1 MKYFLKT
8 KTFINNPGRLFHYEL
23 LSTSFFSKKFNYTWS
38 GNIFKKLTCYNCFI
52 IIFIFFIGGC
62 AGVKKEPS
70 VIRKAALARISL
82 SEYPVFADDMLY
94 DGLEHSICKSI
105 SYLKQVPS
113 DKSFMFGKDSF
124 TADHLI
130 RSLQYFLAYIQAK
143 PLKHDLNRFIR
154 SNFLVY
160 RSIGCNGSGKVLFT
174 GYYEPILEG
183 SLTQSDEFRFP
194 VYAWP
199 DDLAVIDL
207 SLFSSK
213 FSGKKIIG
221 RCFEN
226 TVVPYYERREIEHE
240 GCLEGKAEPIAWVK
254 DRVDLFFLQIQ
265 GSGKIYLDNGKTIN
279 VHYHTSNGRPY
290 RSIGKYLIEKGNI
303 PRSEMSMQKIRA
315 YLRDNPEELDT
326 VLHYN
331 PSYVFFKI
339 EKDGPL
345 GCLNVKLTP
354 GRSIALDRKIFPKA
368 ALAFIKTKKPLIDGA
383 GKIHIWKDCNRFV
396 LNQDTG
402 GAILG
407 PGRGDIF
414 FGNGRYAEIAA
425 GHMQHPGK
433 LYFLILKP
441 EISRPAATVR
451 EYGGVVE

>member
-1 MKYFLKT
+1 M
-8 KTFINNPGRLFHYEL
+8 IIR
-23 LSTSFFSKKFNYTWS
+23 
-38 GNIFKKLTCYNCFI
+38 NINCFV
-52 IIFIFFIGGC
+52 IIFVLFVGGC
-62 AGVKKEPS
+62 AAVKKEPS
-70 VIRKAALARISL
+70 VIIKAALTRISE

-105 SYLKQVPS
+105 SYLKRVPS
-113 DKSFMFGKDSF
+113 DRSFIFGKDSF
-124 TADHLI
+124 ATDHLI
-130 RSLQYFLAYIQAK
+130 RSLQYFLAYIQTK
-143 PLKHDLNRFIR
+143 PSKHDLNRFIR

-160 RSIGCNGSGKVLFT
+160 RSIGCNGGSNGSGKVLFT
-174 GYYEPILEG
+174 GYYEPLLEG
-183 SLTQSDEFRFP
+183 SLRQSDEFRFP
-194 VYAWP
+194 LYAWP
-199 DDLAVIDL
+199 DDLAVINL
-207 SLFSSK
+207 SLFSPE

-240 GCLEGKAEPIAWVK
+240 NCLKGKAKPIAWLK
-254 DRVDLFFLQIQ
+254 DQVDLFFLQIQ
-265 GSGKIYLDNGKTIN
+265 GSGKLYLNNGKTIN
-279 VHYHTSNGRPY
+279 VHYHTSNGRQY
-290 RSIGKYLIEKGNI
+290 RSIGKYLIENGKI

-315 YLRDNPEELDT
+315 YLRDNPKELDT

-339 EKDGPL
+339 EDDGPL
-345 GCLNVKLTP
+345 GCLSVKLTP

-383 GKIHIWKDCNRFV
+383 GKIHIWKDYSRFV

-407 PGRGDIF
+407 PGRADIF
-414 FGNGRYAEIAA
+414 FGNGIYAEIAA
-425 GHMQHPGK
+425 GHMQHSGK

-441 EISRPAATVR
+441 EIGR
-451 EYGGVVE
+451 VVEWENGRVVE

>member
-1 MKYFLKT
+1 M
-8 KTFINNPGRLFHYEL
+8 N
-23 LSTSFFSKKFNYTWS
+23 KKKEIMTRFYCIS
-38 GNIFKKLTCYNCFI
+38 RFV
-52 IIFIFFIGGC
+52 IIFVLFVGGC
-62 AGVKKEPS
+62 AAVKKEPS
-70 VIRKAALARISL
+70 VIRRAALARISL

-130 RSLQYFLAYIQAK
+130 RSLQYFLTCIQAK

-207 SLFSSK
+207 SLFSPK
-213 FSGKKIIG
+213 FSDKKIIG
-221 RCFEN
+221 RFFEN
-226 TVVPYYERREIEHE
+226 KVVPYYERREIEHK
-240 GCLEGKAEPIAWVK
+240 GRLEGKAEPIAWVK

-265 GSGKIYLDNGKTIN
+265 GSGRICLDNGKTIN

-290 RSIGKYLIEKGNI
+290 RSIGKYLIEKGKI
-303 PRSEMSMQKIRA
+303 PSSEMSMQKIRA

-326 VLHYN
+326 VLYYN

-425 GHMQHPGK
+425 GHMQHPGE

-441 EISRPAATVR
+441 EIGR
-451 EYGGVVE
+451 VVE

>member
-1 MKYFLKT
+1 MTRFYC
-8 KTFINNPGRLFHYEL
+8 IN
-23 LSTSFFSKKFNYTWS
+23 SFV
-38 GNIFKKLTCYNCFI
+38 
-52 IIFIFFIGGC
+52 IIFVLFVGGC
-62 AGVKKEPS
+62 AVVKKEPS
-70 VIRKAALARISL
+70 AIRKAALTRISP

-105 SYLKQVPS
+105 SYLKKVPS
-113 DKSFMFGKDSF
+113 DRKFMFGKDSF

-130 RSLQYFLAYIQAK
+130 KSLQYFLTCIQTK
-143 PLKHDLNRFIR
+143 PSKHDLNRFIR
-154 SNFLVY
+154 SDFLVY
-160 RSIGCNGSGKVLFT
+160 RSIGSNGGNNGSGNVLFT
-174 GYYEPILEG
+174 GYYEPVLKG

-207 SLFSSK
+207 SLFSPK
-213 FSGKKIIG
+213 FSDKKIIG
-221 RCFEN
+221 RCFKN
-226 TVVPYYERREIEHE
+226 KVVPYYERREIEHQD
-240 GCLEGKAEPIAWVK
+240 CLEGKAEPIAWVK

-265 GSGKIYLDNGKTIN
+265 GSGKIYLNNGKTIN

-290 RSIGKYLIEKGNI
+290 RSIGKYLIEKGKI
-303 PRSEMSMQKIRA
+303 PKSEMSMQKIRA
-315 YLRDNPEELDT
+315 YLRDNPEELET

-368 ALAFIKTKKPLIDGA
+368 ALAFIETKKPLIDGT
-383 GKIHIWKDCNRFV
+383 GKIHVWKDCNRFI

-407 PGRGDIF
+407 PGRADIF
-414 FGNGRYAEIAA
+414 FGNGIYAEIAA

-441 EISRPAATVR
+441 EISR
-451 EYGGVVE
+451 VVEWSSEPASLTGF

>member
-1 MKYFLKT
+1 MIIRN
-8 KTFINNPGRLFHYEL
+8 INY
-23 LSTSFFSKKFNYTWS
+23 
-38 GNIFKKLTCYNCFI
+38 FI

-62 AGVKKEPS
+62 AADKKEPS

-82 SEYPVFADDMLY
+82 SQYPVFADDMLY

-105 SYLKQVPS
+105 SYLKRVPS
-113 DKSFMFGKDSF
+113 DRSFMFGEDSF

-130 RSLQYFLAYIQAK
+130 SSLHYFLAYIQAK
-143 PLKHDLNRFIR
+143 PSKHDLNRFIR

-160 RSIGCNGSGKVLFT
+160 RSIGSNGESNGENNGFGKVLFT

-183 SLTQSDEFRFP
+183 SLRQSDEFRFP

-199 DDLAVIDL
+199 DDLTVIDL
-207 SLFSSK
+207 SLFSPE

-221 RCFEN
+221 RRFEN
-226 TVVPYYERREIEHE
+226 TVVPYHERREIEHE
-240 GCLEGKAEPIAWVK
+240 SCLEGKAEPIAWVK
-254 DRVDLFFLQIQ
+254 DRVDLFFLQVQ
-265 GSGKIYLDNGKTIN
+265 GSGKIYLNNGKTIN

-290 RSIGKYLIEKGNI
+290 KSIGKYLIEKGKI

-315 YLRDNPEELDT
+315 YLRDNPEELET

-331 PSYVFFKI
+331 PSYIFFKI
-339 EKDGPL
+339 ENDGPL
-345 GCLNVKLTP
+345 GCLDVKLTP

-368 ALAFIKTKKPLIDGA
+368 ALAFIETKKPLIDAA
-383 GKIHIWKDCNRFV
+383 GKIHIWKDYKRFV

-402 GAILG
+402 GAICG

-414 FGNGRYAEIAA
+414 FGNGKYAEIAA
-425 GHMQHPGK
+425 GHMQHPGA
-433 LYFLILKP
+433 LYFLILKTDAVD
-441 EISRPAATVR
+441 RTN
-451 EYGGVVE
+451 

>member
-1 MKYFLKT
+1 MTRFY
-8 KTFINNPGRLFHYEL
+8 H
-23 LSTSFFSKKFNYTWS
+23 
-38 GNIFKKLTCYNCFI
+38 NINCFI
-52 IIFIFFIGGC
+52 IIFVLFAGGC
-62 AGVKKEPS
+62 AAVKKEPS
-70 VIRKAALARISL
+70 VVRKAALTRISS

-94 DGLEHSICKSI
+94 DGLEHSIGKSI

-113 DKSFMFGKDSF
+113 DRSFMFGEDSF
-124 TADHLI
+124 TASHLI

-143 PLKHDLNRFIR
+143 PSKHELSKFI
-154 SNFLVY
+154 SSDFLVY
-160 RSIGCNGSGKVLFT
+160 RSIGSNGSGNVLFT

-183 SLTQSDEFRFP
+183 SLRQSDEFRFP

-207 SLFSSK
+207 SLFSPK
-213 FSGKKIIG
+213 FSDKKIIG

-226 TVVPYYERREIEHE
+226 TVVPYYERIEIELQ

-265 GSGKIYLDNGKTIN
+265 GSGKIYLNNGKTIN

-290 RSIGKYLIEKGNI
+290 KSIGKYLIEKDKI

-315 YLRDNPEELDT
+315 YLLDNPEELDT

-354 GRSIALDRKIFPKA
+354 GRSIALDRRIFPKA
-368 ALAFIKTKKPLIDGA
+368 ALAFIETKKPLIDGA
-383 GKIHIWKDCNRFV
+383 GKIHLWKDYNRFV

-402 GAILG
+402 GAICG

-414 FGNGRYAEIAA
+414 FGNGIYAEIAA

-433 LYFLILKP
+433 LYFLVLKP
-441 EISRPAATVR
+441 DAVDRTN
-451 EYGGVVE
+451 

>member
-1 MKYFLKT
+1 M
-8 KTFINNPGRLFHYEL
+8 N
-23 LSTSFFSKKFNYTWS
+23 KKKEIMTRFYCIS
-38 GNIFKKLTCYNCFI
+38 RFV
-52 IIFIFFIGGC
+52 IIFVLFVGGC
-62 AGVKKEPS
+62 AAVKKEPS

-130 RSLQYFLAYIQAK
+130 RSLQYFLTCIQAK

-160 RSIGCNGSGKVLFT
+160 RSIGCNGGSNGGSNGSGKVLFT

-207 SLFSSK
+207 SLFSPK
-213 FSGKKIIG
+213 FSDKKIIG
-221 RCFEN
+221 RFFEN
-226 TVVPYYERREIEHE
+226 KVVPYHERREIEHE
-240 GCLEGKAEPIAWVK
+240 GCLEGKAEPVAWVK

-265 GSGKIYLDNGKTIN
+265 GSGKICLDNGKTIN

-290 RSIGKYLIEKGNI
+290 RSIGKYLIEKGKI
-303 PRSEMSMQKIRA
+303 PRPEMSMQKIRA

-326 VLHYN
+326 VLYYN

-425 GHMQHPGK
+425 GHMQHPGE

-441 EISRPAATVR
+441 EIGR
-451 EYGGVVE
+451 VVE

>member
-1 MKYFLKT
+1 MTRFYCN
-8 KTFINNPGRLFHYEL
+8 IN
-23 LSTSFFSKKFNYTWS
+23 SFV
-38 GNIFKKLTCYNCFI
+38 
-52 IIFIFFIGGC
+52 IIFVLFVGGC
-62 AGVKKEPS
+62 AAVKKEPF
-70 VIRKAALARISL
+70 VVRKAALARISL

-105 SYLKQVPS
+105 SYLKKVPS
-113 DKSFMFGKDSF
+113 DRKFMFGKDSF

-130 RSLQYFLAYIQAK
+130 RSLQYFLACIQTK
-143 PLKHDLNRFIR
+143 PSKHELSKFIK

-160 RSIGCNGSGKVLFT
+160 KSIGSNGGNNGSGNVLFT
-174 GYYEPILEG
+174 GYYEPVLEG

-207 SLFSSK
+207 SLFSPK

-221 RCFEN
+221 RFFEN
-226 TVVPYYERREIEHE
+226 KVVPYYERREIEHQ
-240 GCLEGKAEPIAWVK
+240 GCLEGKAEPVAWVK

-265 GSGKIYLDNGKTIN
+265 GSGKICLNNGKTIN

-290 RSIGKYLIEKGNI
+290 RSIGKYLIEKGKI
-303 PRSEMSMQKIRA
+303 PGSEMSMQKIRA
-315 YLRDNPEELDT
+315 YLRDNPKELER

-339 EKDGPL
+339 ESDGPL

-354 GRSIALDRKIFPKA
+354 GRSIALDRKIFPRA
-368 ALAFIKTKKPLIDGA
+368 ALAFIETKKPLIDGA
-383 GKIHIWKDCNRFV
+383 GKIHVWKDCNRFV

-407 PGRGDIF
+407 PGRADIF
-414 FGNGRYAEIAA
+414 FGNGIYAEIAA
-425 GHMQHPGK
+425 GHIQHPGK

-441 EISRPAATVR
+441 EISR
-451 EYGGVVE
+451 VVEWSSEPASLTGF